1 MYKKGRVRREVDGCN
16 FQRILLWLAQE
27 KREKGGGRGDDGREN
42 ILAARMG
49 AQEGGFMHR
58 LRESNS
64 SSDYKG
70 GKNTL
75 MRRKSCGKPPRAR
88 ESRV

>member
-1 MYKKGRVRREVDGCN
+1 MQFSTHPSAAGAGKEKERE
-16 FQRILLWLAQE
+16 
-27 KREKGGGRGDDGREN
+27 GGRGDDGREN

-49 AQEGGFMHR
+49 AQEGGFTHR

-75 MRRKSCGKPPRAR
+75 TRRKSCGKPPRAR